1 MVFAVA
7 VYLGLLVGSVL
18 AVLGGLLHVRT
29 GFRRW
34 EQANA
39 LLDVPVASLDAVAVG
54 EAAVSGTL
62 RTDERPVSVPVG
74 DERCVLYDLAVEDS
88 TDAEPVYEDREWV
101 ETYVTDGT
109 GRIRLDPADATLDLG
124 DDRTES
130 FSFRSYDDVPE
141 RARHFH
147 RTTDLPDRGMR
158 RDRTIEYAYLKRGDE
173 VYAYGRVRPDER
185 RTAGADEKG
194 VVLDVDASGLVSDK
208 PREQLLRERRYA
220 LGKSVGVGV
229 AAATVG
235 LAAFLWLSGIAQLF
249 LGA

>member
-1 MVFAVA
+1 MVFAVVA
-7 VYLGLLVGSVL
+7 YLGLLVGSVL
-18 AVLGGLLHVRT
+18 AVVGGLLHVRT

-34 EQANA
+34 QQANA

-62 RTDERPVSVPVG
+62 RTDEPLLSVPVG
-74 DERCVLYDLAVEDS
+74 DERCVLYDLTVEDS
-88 TDAEPVYEDREWV
+88 TDAEPVYESREWV

-130 FSFRSYDDVPE
+130 FSFRSYDEVPE

-147 RTTDLPDRGMR
+147 RTHDLPDRGLR
-158 RDRTIEYAYLKRGDE
+158 RDRTIEYGYLRPGDE
-173 VYAYGRVRPDER
+173 VYAYGRVRPDDER
-185 RTAGADEKG
+185 APSVDEKG

-208 PREQLLRERRYA
+208 PRERLLRERRYA
-220 LGKSVGVGV
+220 LGKAVVAGVTV
-229 AAATVG
+229 ATVG
-235 LAAFLWLSGIAQLF
+235 LAALLWLSGVAQLF